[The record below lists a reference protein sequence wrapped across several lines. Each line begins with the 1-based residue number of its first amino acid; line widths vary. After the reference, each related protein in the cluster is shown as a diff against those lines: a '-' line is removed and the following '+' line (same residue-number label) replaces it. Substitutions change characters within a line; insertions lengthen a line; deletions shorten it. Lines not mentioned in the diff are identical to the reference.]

1 MKLHYTLV
9 AKPVLAL
16 SKIFGSL
23 THFVITLIFFAYILD
38 LIPRTLIPGSGIFY
52 SIPYFTEL
60 SYTIGLYLIFLY
72 RYALNDSKPKNRF
85 TNALSTFAHAI
96 GTFGAFPLLGYVVF
110 FQNFT
115 FNTIEVIIESLL
127 VIFYLISTGFFSTGK
142 DDIVIWLR
150 RF

>member
-38 LIPRTLIPGSGIFY
+38 LFRFFLYFIPFSYIPFK
-52 SIPYFTEL
+52 TEL
-60 SYTIGLYLIFLY
+60 SYVMGFYLIFLFS
-72 RYALNDSKPKNRF
+72 YAFNKLEPKNRF
-85 TNALSTFAHAI
+85 TEILFVFAYI
-96 GTFGAFPLLGYVVF
+96 IEIFGAFALLGFVVF
-110 FQNFT
+110 FQRFS
-115 FNTIEVIIESLL
+115 FNPIEVILESLL
-127 VIFYLISTGFFSTGK
+127 VIFYLISTGFFSAGK
-142 DDIVIWLR
+142 NDTVIWLR